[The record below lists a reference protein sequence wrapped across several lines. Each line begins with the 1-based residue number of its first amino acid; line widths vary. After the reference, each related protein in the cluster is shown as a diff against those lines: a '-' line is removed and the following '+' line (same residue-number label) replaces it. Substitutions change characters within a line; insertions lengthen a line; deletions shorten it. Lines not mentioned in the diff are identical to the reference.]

1 MGAEQEMID
10 RLRSGDE
17 SALRQLMERYG
28 NEVLRTAVLLLRD
41 RHLAEDVSQDV
52 FIDVYR
58 KINQLKADRSLRAWL
73 IAMTV
78 NRCRERMRRASWK
91 RLLFRERLEEEAGA
105 AIGPGS
111 EGWAVS
117 ATIQSIIMALPLRYR
132 EVIVLHYYQDM
143 AIADIAETL
152 DEPEGTIK
160 SKLQRGRK
168 LLKTSLVEGGW
179 RDEALF
185 EGQSNS

>member
-1 MGAEQEMID
+1 MGAEQEMLG
-10 RLRSGDE
+10 RLRGGDG

-28 NEVLRTAVLLLRD
+28 DDVLRTAALLLRD

-52 FIDVYR
+52 FVDAYR
-58 KINQLKADRSLRAWL
+58 KINQLKTDRSLRAWL
-73 IAMTV
+73 ITMTV

-105 AIGPGS
+105 SSGPGS

-117 ATIQSIIMALPLRYR
+117 ATIQSAIMGLPFRYR

-143 AIADIAETL
+143 TIADIAATL
-152 DEPEGTIK
+152 HEPEGTIK

-168 LLKTSLVEGGW
+168 LLKAGLEKGGW
-179 RDEALF
+179 RDEPLL
-185 EGQSNS
+185 EGRSNS